1 MDLNNPLWLVVAA
14 FGLGLFPIA
23 FGVVTAYLKIS
34 IVLGLLR
41 SGLQSQQV
49 PSNLVIMAVSAAI
62 TIFVM
67 APVIKA
73 SSDKFSQLDSK
84 KFVASPSAS
93 SIAALAPVAEPWLA
107 FMREHSGERELLAL
121 RTIDGAKVEDNS
133 KGQKKDEV
141 SFHILVTAFVL
152 TELKEAFAMGFVL
165 LLPFLVIDL
174 IVGNVLVGLGM
185 QMVSPALISLP
196 LKLILFVISDG
207 WLLISK
213 GLIESY
219 KLGGL
224 NV

>member
-1 MDLNNPLWLVVAA
+1 MDLNNPLWLVIAA

-23 FGVVTAYLKIS
+23 FGVVTAYLKVS

-49 PSNLVIMAVSAAI
+49 PSNLVIMAISTAL
-62 TIFVM
+62 TIFIM
-67 APVIKA
+67 SPVIKA
-73 SSDKFSQLDSK
+73 SSDKFSQLDTK

-93 SIAALAPVAEPWLA
+93 SVAALAPVAEPWLA
-107 FMREHSGERELLAL
+107 FMREHSGDRELLAL
-121 RTIDGAKVEDNS
+121 RSVDGQTLEAAAAK
-133 KGQKKDEV
+133 GKDDLP
-141 SFHILVTAFVL
+141 FHTLVTAFVL

-219 KLGGL
+219 KIGGL

>member
-14 FGLGLFPIA
+14 FALGVLPIA
-23 FGVVTAYLKIS
+23 LGVITSYLKVS

-49 PSNLVIMAVSAAI
+49 PSNLVIMSVSAALS
-62 TIFVM
+62 IFIM
-67 APVIKA
+67 APVIRESSEKFAQIDTKQFA
-73 SSDKFSQLDSK
+73 SS
-84 KFVASPSAS
+84 PSLNS
-93 SIAALAPVAEPWLA
+93 LQKLAPIAEPWIQ
-107 FMREHSGERELLAL
+107 FMKDHSGEREIAAL
-121 RTIDGAKVEDNS
+121 QEIAAPSLEPAKQEA
-133 KGQKKDEV
+133 KDPAAY
-141 SFHILVTAFVL
+141 IIVTSFVL

-185 QMVSPALISLP
+185 QMVSPSLISLP
-196 LKLILFVISDG
+196 LKLILFVVADG